1 MKKVRRWL
9 VNIFLVLLLM
19 LGLLLI
25 FNKGF
30 RNMLMA
36 WNANKYQVTKIDKNT
51 LKKNN
56 QKGIG
61 AFDFSKVNPISFE
74 DVMKNQ

>member
-1 MKKVRRWL
+1 MKIVRRWL

-30 RNMLMA
+30 
-36 WNANKYQVTKIDKNT
+36 
-51 LKKNN
+51 
-56 QKGIG
+56 
-61 AFDFSKVNPISFE
+61 
-74 DVMKNQ
+74 

>member
-1 MKKVRRWL
+1 
-9 VNIFLVLLLM
+9 
-19 LGLLLI
+19 
-25 FNKGF
+25 
-30 RNMLMA
+30 MLMA

-61 AFDFSKVNPISFE
+61 DFDFSKVA
-74 DVMKNQ
+74 DVLVGSKLL

>member
-30 RNMLMA
+30 
-36 WNANKYQVTKIDKNT
+36 
-51 LKKNN
+51 
-56 QKGIG
+56 
-61 AFDFSKVNPISFE
+61 
-74 DVMKNQ
+74 